1 MTRIENIL
9 LFAPRAEQFL
19 ADAVAAT
26 GLSDFGDEAFPFREG
41 YELFLAE
48 LDREGRL
55 STEGAGATETQIGL
69 MLRARLATVAAW
81 KANPGYRDV
90 EIRRPIII
98 TGIVR
103 SGTTALHHL
112 MAIDS
117 QFLGVPHWMVRAPR
131 PLPPVETWTEAPD
144 YQSAKAALERMIAL
158 APEMLNDHMMSA
170 DAVEESIF
178 LLAPTFANN
187 MYPTQWTIPR
197 YDAWYR
203 SIDERHCYRW
213 LADTLKLIGLGQGD
227 RTWLMKNPTDLH
239 AIAAVLDVFPDVK
252 IIHTHRDPVQAIP
265 SITNLL
271 LSVKRMFEGANVE
284 PKDILVREAK
294 FWAEGLARTEAVKVR
309 DPNRFFDI
317 RFDDFVADQMGT
329 VERIYAQFG
338 LELDGAVADRMR
350 AWLIANPRRPGTMQ
364 RHRAEDFAVDSGFL
378 EETYRNYRSAYGYG

>member
-9 LFAPRAEQFL
+9 PFAPRAEQFL

-117 QFLGVPHWMVRAPR
+117 QFLGCRTGWCV
-131 PLPPVETWTEAPD
+131 LPVHC
-144 YQSAKAALERMIAL
+144 R
-158 APEMLNDHMMSA
+158 
-170 DAVEESIF
+170 
-178 LLAPTFANN
+178 
-187 MYPTQWTIPR
+187 
-197 YDAWYR
+197 R
-203 SIDERHCYRW
+203 SRH
-213 LADTLKLIGLGQGD
+213 GQ
-227 RTWLMKNPTDLH
+227 
-239 AIAAVLDVFPDVK
+239 
-252 IIHTHRDPVQAIP
+252 
-265 SITNLL
+265 
-271 LSVKRMFEGANVE
+271 
-284 PKDILVREAK
+284 
-294 FWAEGLARTEAVKVR
+294 
-309 DPNRFFDI
+309 
-317 RFDDFVADQMGT
+317 
-329 VERIYAQFG
+329 
-338 LELDGAVADRMR
+338 
-350 AWLIANPRRPGTMQ
+350 RRPTTSPQ
-364 RHRAEDFAVDSGFL
+364 RRRWNG
-378 EETYRNYRSAYGYG
+378 